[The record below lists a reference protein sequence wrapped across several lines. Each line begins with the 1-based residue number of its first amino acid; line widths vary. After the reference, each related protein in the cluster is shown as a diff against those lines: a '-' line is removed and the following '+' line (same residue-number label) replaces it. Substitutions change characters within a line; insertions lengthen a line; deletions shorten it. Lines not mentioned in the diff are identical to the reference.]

1 MRGLAP
7 LCGVG
12 GVRPGMARS
21 PGGATVSLPELIG
34 SVIGRAGVGF
44 ERVESSQTAF
54 VTGGSGFIGG
64 ALVQRLAREGG
75 RVRALA
81 RSEGSA
87 DRLRGLGA
95 DPVRGD
101 LDDAAS
107 IRAGAEGC
115 DVAFH
120 AAAAVLEWGPREE
133 FVRGNVT
140 GTENAL
146 RGCREAGVR
155 RFVHMGTEA
164 ALMVGQPLVRVDE
177 TAPLR
182 PDSKAHYPATKALAE
197 EAVRAASGDGF
208 ETVVVRPRLV
218 WGPGDT
224 TVLPG
229 LVDAVERGR
238 FSWIG
243 GGRHLTDTTHVDNV
257 VQGLLLGAGRGRPG
271 EAYFVTDGEP
281 VEFRK
286 FVTELLATRGV
297 TPGDRNTPPVVAR
310 AAAVTLE
317 PLWRLLGRTE
327 PPPVTRLAVWLSS
340 LECTID
346 IDKAR
351 EGLGYEPVKTR
362 EEGLAEL
369 AAAGAEAA

>member
-1 MRGLAP
+1 
-7 LCGVG
+7 
-12 GVRPGMARS
+12 
-21 PGGATVSLPELIG
+21 
-34 SVIGRAGVGF
+34 
-44 ERVESSQTAF
+44 VEGAF

-64 ALVQRLAREGG
+64 TLVRRLRADER

-81 RSEGSA
+81 RSDASA
-87 DRLRGLGA
+87 AKLADLGA
-95 DPVRGD
+95 EPARGD

-120 AAAAVLEWGPREE
+120 AAAAVLEWGSRAE

-155 RFVHMGTEA
+155 RFVHVGTEA
-164 ALMVGQPLVRVDE
+164 ALMVGQPLVQVDE
-177 TAPLR
+177 SAPLR
-182 PDSKAHYPATKALAE
+182 PDSKAHYPATKAMAE
-197 EAVRAASGDGF
+197 QAVRAANEDGF

-224 TVLPG
+224 TILPG
-229 LVDAVERGR
+229 LVEAVEQGR

-257 VQGLLLGAGRGRPG
+257 VEGLVLGAERGRPG

-281 VEFRK
+281 IEFRE
-286 FVTELLATRGV
+286 FVTALLSTRGV
-297 TPGDRNTPPVVAR
+297 TPPDRNTPPALAR
-310 AAAVTLE
+310 AAAASLE
-317 PLWRLLGRTE
+317 ALWRLTGRRSA
-327 PPPVTRLAVWLSS
+327 PPVTRLAVWLSS

-346 IDKAR
+346 ISKAR
-351 EGLGYEPVKTR
+351 EELGYAPLKSR
-362 EEGLAEL
+362 EQGLAEL
-369 AAAGAEAA
+369 RRAA